1 MMDLFFYHTPLFSQ
15 TVLTLDWLVH
25 SHRTTECSLIFLWF
39 QFCDLFFHCSNL
51 GDDPAKQVR
60 EAVAQVIGIMA
71 CICNYSTDTS
81 TKDSPPTV
89 QASFLNGSKQ
99 FGSGHDQVGFT
110 CLECDGASNSIRG
123 GNYCQDAAPGGDK
136 GVVAPLTTFQPLF
149 GKLLFNETSES
160 VQVGFFLIAF
170 FSWAGVWPSYTN
182 FISSVGWV
190 PSLEGQYHLTMLS
203 R

>member
-1 MMDLFFYHTPLFSQ
+1 MPLCFPKLFLPW
-15 TVLTLDWLVH
+15 TVVH
-25 SHRTTECSLIFLWF
+25 SHRTTECSLIFLWC

-71 CICNYSTDTS
+71 CICNYSTDSS

-89 QASFLNGSKQ
+89 QASFLTGSKQ
-99 FGSGHDQVGFT
+99 FGSAHDRVGFT
-110 CLECDGASNSIRG
+110 CLECDGASDSIRG
-123 GNYCQDAAPGGDK
+123 GNYCQDAALIGDK
-136 GVVAPLTTFQPLF
+136 GVVAPLATFQPLF

-160 VQVGFFLIAF
+160 VQVGFFFIAF
-170 FSWAGVWPSYTN
+170 FSWAGVWPSYTD

-190 PSLEGQYHLTMLS
+190 PGLEGRDHLTMLI